1 MKASVSLACGLAAAL
16 FFAQPARVW
25 AQGPLTPPGA
35 PGLTMKT
42 LAQVEPR
49 TPIGSAPVTLSRPGS
64 YYLTTNLSDTVTIT
78 ADNVTLDLMGFTIT
92 GPAAGGNAIT
102 LSGTGVGKNLLVH
115 NGVVVLPTIDG
126 VGISTIG
133 AGNGVNGRI
142 ESLRVSGGR
151 YGIYAGSGCTV
162 RDCQVT
168 GSVTGI
174 RVAGSSIVR
183 ECRLEGNI
191 TGLWLAGT
199 GAFVE
204 DNIIR
209 GNTNNFNF
217 AAGNRLKLLLYEVPE
232 TLSWPCSVKFAGTLS
247 MSKTFTHGITV
258 NADDVTI
265 DLAGHALIGPGAS
278 SWSGICQ
285 SAGYRNLRIMNG
297 AVNYWVGQYGIN
309 LMGTAGAVSDVHAA
323 TNNYGFCADT
333 DATFTHCVAHGNKE
347 RGFYA
352 NERCIFSDCVASYNK
367 GEGLMALE
375 GMVITDCLA
384 TGNGSAGIATF
395 GTATVTGCTA
405 KRNYIGILGD
415 GDCITMRGC
424 SASDNTRYGIGN
436 QTGGVISECVAQGNG
451 EWGIISGRS
460 TLISGCSSYDNGAEG
475 FYFGLFC
482 RVLDCMSWGNGSYG
496 IYTWEPGSSIVGC
509 TVYDNLNTG
518 IFVGGEATVSECS
531 SANNTACGITVG
543 PGSSVSGCRVLRNGD
558 NGIEAGEGSTVSAC
572 TVARNAQK
580 GVVTGRDSTV
590 SDCTVTSNGVGIV
603 VGEACKISACAAQ
616 RNGGVGIFAELGGA
630 IADCTAE
637 YNKSNGV
644 HIAGN
649 TMVTRCVSNNNGE
662 NGTGAGFFA
671 TGSGNRIEGNHA
683 FKNDRGFVTVE
694 GANFIFRNTARWN
707 SPNWSL
713 ASGNLCLVVTGTAA
727 GAISGDSGGTSPGSA
742 DPNANF
748 TY

>member
-1 MKASVSLACGLAAAL
+1 MITVSLVAASCL
-16 FFAQPARVW
+16 VPAAR

-217 AAGNRLKLLLYEVPE
+217 AAGNRLNLTLYEIPE
-232 TLSWPCSVKFAGTLS
+232 TLSWPCSVKLAGTLS
-247 MSKTFTHGITV
+247 TAQAGVTGLVV
-258 NADDVTI
+258 NADDVTF
-265 DLAGHALIGPGAS
+265 DMAGHALIGPGTSAGC
-278 SWSGICQ
+278 GIYQ
-285 SAGYRNLRIMNG
+285 SAGRRNLRVLNGEISHWRGASSYGFYADG
-297 AVNYWVGQYGIN
+297 AVAELSSVRAVTNANGFF
-309 LMGTAGAVSDVHAA
+309 LSSAGAVRNCQASYNTVIGFGLLKGGTLTGCLATYNDYGFIFSDSIAA
-323 TNNYGFCADT
+323 TDCIASYNETYGFLGAYACSFSGCTAQYNIRGFNL
-333 DATFTHCVAHGNKE
+333 DACNTLSHCVA
-347 RGFYA
+347 YA
-352 NERCIFSDCVASYNK
+352 NSENGFICGTCCALVGCVAEAN
-367 GEGLMALE
+367 GE
-375 GMVITDCLA
+375 
-384 TGNGSAGIATF
+384 NGIYLGAG
-395 GTATVTGCTA
+395 G
-405 KRNYIGILGD
+405 R
-415 GDCITMRGC
+415 
-424 SASDNTRYGIGN
+424 
-436 QTGGVISECVAQGNG
+436 ISESAARLNG
-451 EWGIISGRS
+451 GFGIH
-460 TLISGCSSYDNGAEG
+460 LESSCA
-475 FYFGLFC
+475 
-482 RVLDCMSWGNGSYG
+482 
-496 IYTWEPGSSIVGC
+496 
-509 TVYDNLNTG
+509 
-518 IFVGGEATVSECS
+518 
-531 SANNTACGITVG
+531 
-543 PGSSVSGCRVLRNGD
+543 
-558 NGIEAGEGSTVSAC
+558 
-572 TVARNAQK
+572 
-580 GVVTGRDSTV
+580 V
-590 SDCTVTSNGVGIV
+590 SDCTAERNTGDGISLNNDNLAIRCLSNY
-603 VGEACKISACAAQ
+603 
-616 RNGGVGIFAELGGA
+616 NG
-630 IADCTAE
+630 
-637 YNKSNGV
+637 
-644 HIAGN
+644 
-649 TMVTRCVSNNNGE
+649 NNGS
-662 NGTGAGFFA
+662 GAGFHA
-671 TGSGNRIEGNHA
+671 IGLGNRIEDNHA
-683 FKNDRGFVTVE
+683 IGNDRGFDVDQ
-694 GANFIFRNTARWN
+694 GGNFIVRNTSRWN
-707 SPNWSL
+707 SPNWDVS
-713 ASGNLCLVVTGTAA
+713 SGNVCLVVVANAGG